1 MRATVSFW
9 IRQETRANTLDRD
22 PAVWVLGND
31 QGHRL
36 EVWPAMGFNAYRWAV
51 AGDPPIEMLWRD
63 SKFFDEAKPSRS
75 GFPILFPFPNRIRDG
90 QFTFA
95 EKQYNLPKRDPAGKN
110 AIHGFVLAAPW
121 QVVYAGADWDSAWIV
136 GEVVG
141 SAVVPDLPNLW
152 PADFRLRIS
161 YRLGKGCL
169 RVDATAM
176 NPGPGPLP
184 MGLGYHPYFR
194 TEPFGGDSAIV
205 QLLTQRHWQLEENLP
220 TGAFQE
226 VSAGSPTVSGAAY
239 RDVKWDDLFSG
250 FTQRPDSPTALI
262 PSARMSDAAGTK
274 SLTLSVSADFPWM
287 VAFTPPHREAVCFEP
302 YTCPTDAI
310 NATASS
316 ELSAGWRQLRPGEAW
331 KGSIELRCEGP

>member
-1 MRATVSFW
+1 MSFW
-9 IRQETRANTLDRD
+9 IRQETRPNTLDRD

-51 AGDPPIEMLWRD
+51 AGDPPIEMLWRTAN
-63 SKFFDEAKPSRS
+63 FFEEAKPSRS

-90 QFTFA
+90 KFA
-95 EKQYNLPKRDPAGKN
+95 FEGKEYRLPTRDPAGKN

-141 SAVVPDLPNLW
+141 SAVAPELANLW
-152 PADFRLRIS
+152 PADFRLRVS

-169 RVDATAM
+169 RVEAKAI
-176 NPGPGPLP
+176 NPGTTPLP

-194 TEPFGGDSAIV
+194 TEPFGGDAAIV
-205 QLLTQRHWQLEENLP
+205 QLLTKRHWKLDENLP
-220 TGAFQE
+220 TGESDGVELGE
-226 VSAGSPTVSGAAY
+226 VAY

-250 FTQRPDSPTALI
+250 FAERFESPTSLI
-262 PSARMSDAAGTK
+262 PAARMRDAAGEK
-274 SLTLSVSADFPWM
+274 SLTLSVSPDFPWM

-302 YTCPTDAI
+302 YTCATDAI
-310 NATASS
+310 HAPVGSGLA
-316 ELSAGWRQLRPGEAW
+316 LGWRQLAPGATW
-331 KGSIELRCEGP
+331 KGAIELRCEASEWSSRSA